1 MKTISLA
8 ITLSCFAAVASA
20 EIGAAKIAGT
30 ATGSTVAGTA
40 SFEDTA
46 AGLKISAMIHGL
58 APGAHGFHV
67 HEWGSC
73 EDSAKAA
80 GSHFNPAH
88 AAHGEALKNGPDKAH
103 AGDMGNII
111 ADAKGD
117 AKLDAVIPGVSLT
130 GKFAVVGRA
139 VVVHEKVDD
148 FSQPVGNAGSR
159 VGCGVIGLT
168 GPVAAAAPTTAPAN
182 K

>member
-8 ITLSCFAAVASA
+8 VLVAFVAAVASA
-20 EIGAAKIAGT
+20 ETGVAKITGT
-30 ATGSTVAGTA
+30 ALGSTIAGMA
-40 SFEDTA
+40 SFEDTP
-46 AGLKISAMIHGL
+46 AGLKVAAIVRGL
-58 APGAHGFHV
+58 PAGAHGFHI

-88 AAHGEALKNGPDKAH
+88 AAHGKALQDGPEKAH

-111 ADAKGD
+111 ADAKGN
-117 AKLDAVIPGVSLT
+117 AKLDAVIPNVSLT
-130 GKFAVVGRA
+130 GKFAVIGRA

-148 FSQPVGNAGSR
+148 FSQPVGNAGNR
-159 VGCGVIGLT
+159 VGCGVIGVT
-168 GPVAAAAPTTAPAN
+168 GPVAAPSPAPAA

>member
-8 ITLSCFAAVASA
+8 AAVACVAAIASA
-20 EIGAAKIAGT
+20 ETGSAKITGT
-30 ATGSTVAGTA
+30 ASGSAVSGNV

-46 AGLKISAMIHGL
+46 AGLKVSAAVHGL
-58 APGAHGFHV
+58 PPGAHGFHI
-67 HEWGSC
+67 HEWGTC

-88 AAHGEALKNGPDKAH
+88 ASHGKALKDGPEKAH
-103 AGDMGNII
+103 AGDMGNIV

-117 AKLDAVIPGVSLT
+117 ATLNAVIPSVALNG
-130 GKFAVVGRA
+130 GKFPVIGRA
-139 VVVHEKVDD
+139 VVIHEKVDD
-148 FSQPVGNAGSR
+148 FSQPVGNAGNR

-168 GPVAAAAPTTAPAN
+168 GPAA